1 MEVLKELLI
10 WALPS
15 GFVSSL
21 LTWLVTR
28 KKRRNDFL
36 TDLQNSID
44 LLTKKYTETL
54 DKYTISQEEN
64 ARLKLDN
71 AQLLANQEI
80 MARKIDQLNKKVD
93 QLNKLLKATNN
104 EKFNQGNTAASRR
117 TSDGVV
123 RIEKAVFNDSGT
135 AETGRDQI
143 IPARL
148 TGKSRVRKT
157 GANASGEDTG
167 LDESDQGGIGGDT
180 IRGVADDDT
189 DSEPP

>member
-93 QLNKLLKATNN
+93 QLNKLDRK
-104 EKFNQGNTAASRR
+104 S
-117 TSDGVV
+117 VV
-123 RIEKAVFNDSGT
+123 
-135 AETGRDQI
+135 
-143 IPARL
+143 
-148 TGKSRVRKT
+148 
-157 GANASGEDTG
+157 
-167 LDESDQGGIGGDT
+167 
-180 IRGVADDDT
+180 
-189 DSEPP
+189 

>member
-1 MEVLKELLI
+1 M

-15 GFVSSL
+15 GFISSL
-21 LTWLVTR
+21 VTWLVTG

-36 TDLQNSID
+36 KDLQNSID
-44 LLTKKYTETL
+44 LLTAKYTETL

-64 ARLKLDN
+64 ARLRLHN

-80 MARKIDQLNKKVD
+80 MAQKIDELNKKVD
-93 QLNKLLKATNN
+93 QLNKLLKAKNN
-104 EKFNQGNTAASRR
+104 EKFNQGNTTASRR

-123 RIEKAVFNDSGT
+123 RNERAVLNDSGT

-148 TGKSRVRKT
+148 SGKSRVRKT
-157 GANASGEDTG
+157 GVNASGEDTG
-167 LDESDQGGIGGDT
+167 LDEGDQGGIGSDT
-180 IRGVADDDT
+180 IRGIADDDT

>member
-1 MEVLKELLI
+1 M

-15 GFVSSL
+15 GCISSL

-36 TDLQNSID
+36 ADLQNSID

-54 DKYTISQEEN
+54 DKYTIAQEEN
-64 ARLKLDN
+64 TRLKLDN

-80 MARKIDQLNKKVD
+80 MAQKIDALNKKVD
-93 QLNKLLKATNN
+93 QLNKLLKSKSN
-104 EKFNQGNTAASRR
+104 EKFNQGNTTASRR
-117 TSDGVV
+117 TSDSVV
-123 RIEKAVFNDSGT
+123 RNEKAVPNDSGT

-148 TGKSRVRKT
+148 SGKGRVRKA
-157 GANASGEDTG
+157 GKNASGEDTG
-167 LDESDQGGIGGDT
+167 LDEGDQGGLGGDT
-180 IRGVADDDT
+180 IRGVADEDT

>member
-1 MEVLKELLI
+1 M

-15 GFVSSL
+15 GFISSL
-21 LTWLVTR
+21 VTWLVTG

-36 TDLQNSID
+36 KDLQNSID
-44 LLTKKYTETL
+44 LLTAKYTETL

-64 ARLKLDN
+64 ARLRLHN

-80 MARKIDQLNKKVD
+80 MAQKIVNKKVD
-93 QLNKLLKATNN
+93 QLNKLLKAKNN

-135 AETGRDQI
+135 AEAGRDQI
-143 IPARL
+143 IPARFA
-148 TGKSRVRKT
+148 GKSRVRKT

-180 IRGVADDDT
+180 IRGVADDNT